1 MRLKL
6 LRPDRV
12 LVLCVLCV
20 VGVHLTAGQTQIAK
34 ESSIDSIIE
43 KKMSES
49 GTVGLGAAIIVDKKV
64 VWIKA
69 YGYADKDNKV
79 PFTPNTIINIGSIS
93 KTFTG
98 VSLMQAVEDGRVS
111 LDEDINKYL
120 PFKVINPF
128 LPNEKITL
136 RNLST
141 HTSGITDRSPIYEK
155 AYHYGADSPE
165 PLEEFLRNY
174 FKPNGKYYSKDNF
187 LNVKIYII
195 LRK

>member
-79 PFTPNTIINIGSIS
+79 LFTPNTIINIGSIS
-93 KTFTG
+93 KT
-98 VSLMQAVEDGRVS
+98 
-111 LDEDINKYL
+111 Y
-120 PFKVINPF
+120 
-128 LPNEKITL
+128 
-136 RNLST
+136 
-141 HTSGITDRSPIYEK
+141 
-155 AYHYGADSPE
+155 
-165 PLEEFLRNY
+165 
-174 FKPNGKYYSKDNF
+174 
-187 LNVKIYII
+187 
-195 LRK
+195 